1 MWCQERERRWGHRQH
16 YLLEMRKR
24 RPKIG
29 QQERR
34 VRVKPEEEYKLRVQK
49 IAREIFLKQRE
60 IVRDVKDANIREEE
74 KAEITL
80 QLIKML
86 TDSHLI

>member
-1 MWCQERERRWGHRQH
+1 M
-16 YLLEMRKR
+16 
-24 RPKIG
+24 
-29 QQERR
+29 
-34 VRVKPEEEYKLRVQK
+34 KPEDEYKLRVQK

>member
-1 MWCQERERRWGHRQH
+1 M
-16 YLLEMRKR
+16 
-24 RPKIG
+24 
-29 QQERR
+29 
-34 VRVKPEEEYKLRVQK
+34 KPEEEYKLRVQK

-60 IVRDVKDANIREEE
+60 VAREVKSANIREEE
-74 KAEITL
+74 KAEIIL

>member
-1 MWCQERERRWGHRQH
+1 M
-16 YLLEMRKR
+16 KR
-24 RPKIG
+24 
-29 QQERR
+29 
-34 VRVKPEEEYKLRVQK
+34 PEEEYKLRVQK

-60 IVRDVKDANIREEE
+60 VVRDVKSATIREEE

-86 TDSHLI
+86 TDAHLT